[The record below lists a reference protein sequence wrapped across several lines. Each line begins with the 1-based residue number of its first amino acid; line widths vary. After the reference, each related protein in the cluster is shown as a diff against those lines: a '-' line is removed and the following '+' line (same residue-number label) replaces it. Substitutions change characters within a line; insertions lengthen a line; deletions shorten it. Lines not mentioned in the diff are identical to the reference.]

1 MAKRLHIQSDSIDV
15 VARNRMVF
23 ASPRKLNLV
32 AGLIRGMSTERA
44 LNALSFCKKA
54 VAVDV
59 RKTLVSAIA
68 NAEENYGLNVDL
80 LTVKEAHVG
89 KAVALRRFIARA
101 KGRAGPIRK
110 KFSRLT
116 VVLCESRA

>member
-1 MAKRLHIQSDSIDV
+1 MDV
-15 VARNRMVF
+15 VAKNRMVS

-32 AGLIRGMSTERA
+32 AGLIRGMSTEKA
-44 LNALSFCKKA
+44 LNTLQFCKKA

-68 NAEENYGLNVDL
+68 NAEENYGLDVDL

-89 KAVALRRFIARA
+89 KAISLRRFVARA

-116 VVLCESRA
+116 VVLCESRT